1 MKAFATLLGCALVL
15 VSCAAPAD
23 AERTCSSFG
32 GMEVRVCEYEVDEL
46 MELHGS
52 QGVMLLGWL
61 REDNG
66 ELYLEGDNGAR
77 VPINTIRE
85 AGFAQIRDQMVGRYV
100 RATGLYLPGHGLDLV
115 SIRYRR
121 SPDEQAPPPLRGS
134 EIATEAQHSG

>member
-100 RATGLYLPGHGLDLV
+100 RATGLYLPGRGLDLV

-121 SPDEQAPPPLRGS
+121 SPDGQASPPLRGS
-134 EIATEAQHSG
+134 KKTAEMQPSG